1 MKKSGRAWRASARIC
16 AGAIALTALVAGASA
31 AGASTVPATHQDAV
45 RGLVS
50 ATTDGTIHGKAAGTM
65 DEFLGIPYAAPPVGP
80 LRWRPPQPRARWT
93 GIREATAFAPYCPQP
108 PSGFGVA
115 STSENCLYLN
125 VFIPAGAPGRHL
137 PVLVWIHGGAFLA
150 GESDDYNPAALVR
163 HGVIVVTI
171 NYRLGAL
178 GFLAHPALASRP
190 GGPSGDYGLM
200 DQQAALRWVQA
211 NITSFGGNPRN
222 VTLSGESSGG
232 LSVLSQLVSPAPGA
246 CSPAPLP
253 KAAPIT

>member
-1 MKKSGRAWRASARIC
+1 MKQSGRAWRASAWIW
-16 AGAIALTALVAGASA
+16 AGAIALTALAAGASA
-31 AGASTVPATHQDAV
+31 AGASAVPAIHQNTATDQNTAT
-45 RGLVS
+45 GLVA
-50 ATTDGTIHGKAAGTM
+50 ATADGTVRGKAAGTM

-80 LRWRPPQPRARWT
+80 LRWRPPQPPARWT
-93 GIREATAFAPYCPQP
+93 GIREATAFAPHCPQP

-200 DQQAALRWVQA
+200 DQQAALRWV
-211 NITSFGGNPRN
+211 
-222 VTLSGESSGG
+222 
-232 LSVLSQLVSPAPGA
+232 
-246 CSPAPLP
+246 
-253 KAAPIT
+253 